1 MKIRYLINEPNRL
14 ILPKEF
20 NRDLDETHKRPKKY
34 GYILSRKS
42 LLKAPVEKSGFW
54 GFNPIRVCFA
64 IVFVLFFP
72 FKTVA
77 TSFFVSPAQ
86 VRVTLPGDIQTT
98 QIVTVQNN
106 CQLPIRFKAYLV
118 DWSQTETGA
127 DTWLEPGTLTR
138 SCTPWIIINPIEFEV
153 APRAQQKIR
162 VTINAPQGATGGYW
176 CLLFIESAPI
186 PNEWSKMAQINGRI
200 GVRIYANIAK
210 TETKACEITSLYFQK
225 QSPLEIVT
233 TIKNTSNIPISLAG
247 EVQIVDSSNKTMWKD
262 GLKSFILPELKR
274 IIRNHPKIELKSGE
288 YRVIVTVDYTGKE
301 IVQGER
307 KLKVN

>member
-1 MKIRYLINEPNRL
+1 MKIKYLNKGVLPLCIPKIRNPKRWGDRGVAPL
-14 ILPKEF
+14 I
-20 NRDLDETHKRPKKY
+20 
-34 GYILSRKS
+34 
-42 LLKAPVEKSGFW
+42 
-54 GFNPIRVCFA
+54 FA

-77 TSFFVSPAQ
+77 TSFFVSPTQ
-86 VRVTLPGDIQTT
+86 VRVTLPGDTQTT
-98 QIVTVQNN
+98 QLVTVQNN
-106 CQLPIRFKAYLV
+106 CQMPIRFKAYLM

-138 SCTPWIIINPIEFEV
+138 SCAPWIIINPIEFEV
-153 APRAQQKIR
+153 APQAQQKIR

-186 PNEWSKMAQINGRI
+186 PNEWSKMVQINGRI

-210 TETKACEITSLYFQK
+210 TETKACEITALSFQK
-225 QSPLEIVT
+225 RSPLEIVT
-233 TIKNTSNIPISLAG
+233 TCIIKNTSNIPISLAG
-247 EVQIVDSSNKTMWKD
+247 EMQIVDSSNKTMWKD
-262 GLKSFILPELKR
+262 GLKCFILPELKR

-288 YRVIVTVDYTGKE
+288 YRVIVTVDYSGTE
-301 IVQGER
+301 LLQGER